1 MRGFSFRAAVAL
13 VLVALM
19 APVSGWAHEPL
30 TKPAP
35 GDVLLRFGQDYVAA
49 GVRCTHRGLDIRGS
63 EGDAVVA
70 PCSGRVRFAGPVPAD
85 GGGRCVAVTVEA
97 SDGTL
102 VTVMPLREVWVA
114 AGTDV
119 TSGDALGELAGRG
132 DSSSETPHVHLSVR
146 VAGRYVDPEPLLAA
160 TCDDGAATLAEPR
173 EKQPLEAAEDVQ
185 AVAAATGASQAKVR
199 TGASAGRSEAAGV
212 SGSLVDQR
220 AGVPKPAAISLPSV
234 RAGDLRD
241 GVFRATQAMR
251 RASAAVRCGPKA
263 VAVSGTEQ
271 PVLASGGTTPQ
282 IPMPDLWAS
291 GALGALVLGAAGV
304 TRRWAAM
311 AQRTG

>member
-35 GDVLLRFGQDYVAA
+35 GDVLLRFGQDYVAD
-49 GVRCTHRGLDIRGS
+49 GVRCTHRGLDIRGTA
-63 EGDAVVA
+63 GDAVIA
-70 PCSGRVRFAGPVPAD
+70 PCSGRVRFAGQVPAD
-85 GGGRCVAVTVEA
+85 GGGRCGAVTVEA

-102 VTVMPLREVWVA
+102 VTVMPLREVWVT
-114 AGTDV
+114 AGADV
-119 TSGDALGELAGRG
+119 MPGEPVGELAARG
-132 DSSSETPHVHLSVR
+132 DASSETPHVHLSVR
-146 VAGRYVDPEPLLAA
+146 AAGRYVDPEPLLAA
-160 TCDDGAATLAEPR
+160 GVEEGVATLAEPR
-173 EKQPLEAAEDVQ
+173 GRQPSQVAGDVQ
-185 AVAAATGASQAKVR
+185 ATAAAAGASQVAVR
-199 TGASAGRSEAAGV
+199 SRASASRSEAAGV
-212 SGSLVDQR
+212 CSSLADQR
-220 AGVPKPAAISLPSV
+220 AGVPKPAAVSLPSV

-311 AQRTG
+311 AQRIG